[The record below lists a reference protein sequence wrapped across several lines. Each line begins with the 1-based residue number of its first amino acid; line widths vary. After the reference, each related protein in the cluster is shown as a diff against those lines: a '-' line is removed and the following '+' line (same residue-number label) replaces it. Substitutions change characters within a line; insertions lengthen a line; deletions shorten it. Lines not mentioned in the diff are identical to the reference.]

1 MENIGTDFQKAIDN
15 IDEEKYIKTE
25 KMLNDFFN
33 EKYKEILSKRA
44 KAALAHKNKKQIWWF
59 DFLTDRDKYYGR

>member
-44 KAALAHKNKKQIWWF
+44 KAALAHKNKKQI
-59 DFLTDRDKYYGR
+59 